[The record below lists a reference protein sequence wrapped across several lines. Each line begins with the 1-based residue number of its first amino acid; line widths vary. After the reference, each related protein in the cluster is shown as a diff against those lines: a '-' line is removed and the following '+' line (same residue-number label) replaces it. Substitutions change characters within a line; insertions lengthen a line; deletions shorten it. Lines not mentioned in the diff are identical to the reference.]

1 MITLKNTS
9 IPAVFQAQV
18 RTYGERAC
26 VTYKDPATGSYIPI
40 SWKEM
45 ERRVR
50 HLGCYLLSL
59 GVKKGDRVG
68 LFSPNRPEWWIADLA
83 ILSIGAVNVPI
94 YATNSAEESRY
105 ILHNS
110 GTRVCIAGTADHLDR
125 ILAAKKKLPGLK
137 SIIVIDDVKSS
148 AKSVTTLADAY
159 RKGGAYKKEADFDKR
174 IKAVRPQDLATII
187 YTSGTTG
194 DPKGVMLTHDNFI
207 SDARQIS
214 NDFSD
219 YIDDTHVLLSFL
231 PLSHS
236 LERTAGY
243 YFPLF
248 AGCTVAF
255 AEDFSKVVDNMKEV
269 RPTFIIS
276 VPRLYEKIHSVIL
289 SRLPDASAIKR
300 ALFSAAM
307 ATAKKNLP
315 YVCQDMP
322 APGLLGLRVKFFDKL
337 IFSKFREGL
346 GMDRMQFA
354 VSGGAPL
361 SVSDAEFFIGMGIKI
376 LEGFGLTETTPV
388 TNVNTP
394 WKLKPGTVG
403 PPLSETK
410 VRISD
415 EGELLIK
422 GPQVMKGYYKNKKA
436 TDEVFTRDGWFRTG
450 DLARID
456 EDGYVAI
463 TGRIKDI
470 IVTAGGK
477 NISPQN
483 IENDLK
489 SSKYIEQVA
498 VIGDRRKYLAALVI
512 PSFENLEKW
521 AKSRGIAFSGNSD
534 LVANADVNEMM
545 RVEIDRIMKNYA
557 RVEQIRKFTMLDA
570 EWTQD
575 TGEIT
580 PSLKVKRRVIEE
592 KYGSYIE
599 AMYPEG
605 GAD

>member
-1 MITLKNTS
+1 MKRLTNTT
-9 IPAVFQAQV
+9 IPAVFQEQV
-18 RTYGERAC
+18 AKYGDRAC
-26 VTYKDPATGSYIPI
+26 VAYRDNAKGQYIDI
-40 SWKEM
+40 SWNEM
-45 ERRVR
+45 DRMVR
-50 HLGCYLLSL
+50 ELALYLISI

-68 LFSPNRPEWWIADLA
+68 LFSPNRPEWWISDLA
-83 ILSIGAVNVPI
+83 ILSAGGVNVPI

-105 ILHNS
+105 ILSNS
-110 GTRVCIAGTADHLDR
+110 GSKICIAGSRDHMEK
-125 ILAAKKKLPGLK
+125 ILEAKKKLPGLK
-137 SIIVIDDVKSS
+137 KIIVMERVKSS
-148 AKSVTTLADAY
+148 NKAVITWADAL
-159 RKGGAYKKEADFDKR
+159 KAGAAYKNKGEIGKR
-174 IKAVRPQDLATII
+174 LKALKSRDLATII

-207 SDARQIS
+207 SDARQIN
-214 NDFSD
+214 NDFIE
-219 YIDDTHVLLSFL
+219 YINDSHVLLSFL

-236 LERTAGY
+236 LERTSGY

-289 SRLPDASAIKR
+289 SRLPEASAVKR
-300 ALFSAAM
+300 LMFSM
-307 ATAKKNLP
+307 AVNTAKKNLP
-315 YVCQDMP
+315 YVCNDIP
-322 APGLLGLRVKFFDKL
+322 PKGLLKLRVRLFDKL
-337 IFSKFREGL
+337 VFSKFREGL
-346 GMDRMQFA
+346 GMDRMEFA

-388 TNVNTP
+388 TNVNPP
-394 WKLKPGTVG
+394 WKIKPGTVG
-403 PPLSETK
+403 PTLSETK
-410 VRISD
+410 VKISD

-422 GPQVMKGYYKNKKA
+422 GPQVMKGYYKNPKA
-436 TDEVFTRDGWFRTG
+436 TAEVFTRDGWFRTG
-450 DLARID
+450 DMARID
-456 EDGYVAI
+456 EDGYVSI

-498 VIGDRRKYLAALVI
+498 VIGDRRKYLSALII
-512 PSFENLEKW
+512 PSFENLQKW
-521 AKSRGIAFSGNSD
+521 AKAKGLPAATNKD
-534 LVANADVNEMM
+534 LVNSTEVYALMQG
-545 RVEIDRIMKNYA
+545 EIERIMKNYA
-557 RVEQIRKFTMLDA
+557 RVEQIRKFALLDA

-580 PSLKVKRRVIEE
+580 PSLKVKRRVVEE
-592 KYGSYIE
+592 KYKNAIE
-599 AMYPEG
+599 SMYPSDG
-605 GAD
+605 KD